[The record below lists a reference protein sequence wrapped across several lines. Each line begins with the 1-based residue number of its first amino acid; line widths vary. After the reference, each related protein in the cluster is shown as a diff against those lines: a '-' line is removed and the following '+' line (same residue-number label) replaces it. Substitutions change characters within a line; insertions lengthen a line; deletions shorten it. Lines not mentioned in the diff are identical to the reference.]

1 MAFDMA
7 KQEEEFR
14 KEYLHSGKSL
24 VVRVTDN
31 DFQREVIE
39 KLSRLETKMDML
51 VGGEQ
56 PGWMQSAE
64 SRINALT
71 RNDIK
76 RSVYD
81 RMVNAAITVAIS
93 VAIALRNH
101 WGMR

>member
-1 MAFDMA
+1 MTKIGEDVA
-7 KQEEEFR
+7 
-14 KEYLHSGKSL
+14 KEYAGSRSL

-51 VGGEQ
+51 VGSEQ

-64 SRINALT
+64 NRINLLT

-81 RMVNAAITVAIS
+81 RLVNAAISIAIS
-93 VAIALRNH
+93 IAIA
-101 WGMR
+101 MREHFGIR

>member
-7 KQEEEFR
+7 KQEEDLR

-81 RMVNAAITVAIS
+81 RLVNAAITVAIS
-93 VAIALRNH
+93 VAIALRDH
-101 WGMR
+101 WGIR

>member
-14 KEYLHSGKSL
+14 KEYLHNGKSL

-64 SRINALT
+64 SRISALT

-93 VAIALRNH
+93 VAIALRDH
-101 WGMR
+101 WMR

>member
-7 KQEEEFR
+7 KQEEDLR
-14 KEYLHSGKSL
+14 KEYLRSGKSL

-56 PGWMQSAE
+56 PGWMQSVE
-64 SRINALT
+64 GRINALT

-93 VAIALRNH
+93 VAIALRDH
-101 WGMR
+101 W

>member
-1 MAFDMA
+1 MIKSAEDLA
-7 KQEEEFR
+7 
-14 KEYLHSGKSL
+14 KEYAGGRSL

-64 SRINALT
+64 LRINALT

-81 RMVNAAITVAIS
+81 RLINAAISMGIS
-93 VAIALRNH
+93 IAIAMHEHFGIR
-101 WGMR
+101 

>member
-7 KQEEEFR
+7 KQEEDLR
-14 KEYLHSGKSL
+14 KEYLHGGKSL

-81 RMVNAAITVAIS
+81 RLVNAAITVAIS
-93 VAIALRNH
+93 VAIALRDH
-101 WGMR
+101 WGIR

>member
-7 KQEEEFR
+7 KQEEDFR
-14 KEYLHSGKSL
+14 KEYLHGGKSL

-71 RNDIK
+71 KNDIK

-81 RMVNAAITVAIS
+81 RLVNAAITVAIS
-93 VAIALRNH
+93 VAIALRDH
-101 WGMR
+101 WGIR

>member
-1 MAFDMA
+1 MTKSA
-7 KQEEEFR
+7 EELA
-14 KEYLHSGKSL
+14 KEYGGGRSL

-64 SRINALT
+64 SRICALT

-81 RMVNAAITVAIS
+81 RLINAAISMAIS
-93 VAIALRNH
+93 VAIAMHEHFGIR
-101 WGMR
+101 

>member
-1 MAFDMA
+1 MTKSA
-7 KQEEEFR
+7 EELA
-14 KEYLHSGKSL
+14 KEYAGSRSL

-64 SRINALT
+64 SRINSLT

-81 RMVNAAITVAIS
+81 RLINAAISMAIS
-93 VAIALRNH
+93 VAIAMHEHFGIR
-101 WGMR
+101 

>member
-7 KQEEEFR
+7 KQEEDFR
-14 KEYLHSGKSL
+14 KEYLHGGKSL

-56 PGWMQSAE
+56 PGWMQSTE
-64 SRINALT
+64 SRINTLT

-81 RMVNAAITVAIS
+81 RLVNAAITVAIS
-93 VAIALRNH
+93 VAIALRDH
-101 WGMR
+101 WGVR

>member
-1 MAFDMA
+1 MT
-7 KQEEEFR
+7 KQGEDFQ
-14 KEYLHSGKSL
+14 KEYGKPL
-24 VVRVTDN
+24 VVRVTDH

-64 SRINALT
+64 RRINALE
-71 RNDIK
+71 RNDVR

-81 RMVNAAITVAIS
+81 RLLNAAITIAIS
-93 VAIALRNH
+93 VLIGMRNH
-101 WGMR
+101 LGVR

>member
-1 MAFDMA
+1 MRRIA
-7 KQEEEFR
+7 
-14 KEYLHSGKSL
+14 GVSL
-24 VVRVTDN
+24 SAGNVEQKR
-31 DFQREVIE
+31 R
-39 KLSRLETKMDML
+39 TKMDTL

-64 SRINALT
+64 SRINALM

-81 RMVNAAITVAIS
+81 RLVNAAITVAIS
-93 VAIALRNH
+93 VAIALRDH

>member
-7 KQEEEFR
+7 KQEEDLR
-14 KEYLHSGKSL
+14 KEYLDSGKSL

-31 DFQREVIE
+31 HFQREVIE

-64 SRINALT
+64 NRINALT

-93 VAIALRNH
+93 VAIALRDH
-101 WGMR
+101 WGIR

>member
-1 MAFDMA
+1 MA

-14 KEYLHSGKSL
+14 KEYVHGGKSL
-24 VVRVTDN
+24 VVRVTDH

-64 SRINALT
+64 TRINALT

-81 RMVNAAITVAIS
+81 RLVNAAIS
-93 VAIALRNH
+93 VAISLAIA
-101 WGMR
+101 MREHLGFH